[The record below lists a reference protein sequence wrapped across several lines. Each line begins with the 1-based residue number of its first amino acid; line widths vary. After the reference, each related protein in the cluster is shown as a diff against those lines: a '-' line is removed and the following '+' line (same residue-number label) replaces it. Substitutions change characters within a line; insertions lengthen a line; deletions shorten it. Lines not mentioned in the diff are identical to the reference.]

1 MIEELETL
9 SKARGT
15 QLDHPCLFDETNITS
30 VFGMLDPTHRGYITL
45 QQYKEGNIQVFF
57 TKIESF

>member
-45 QQYKEGNIQVFF
+45 QQYKEG
-57 TKIESF
+57 KC